1 MTAHAERQEAKSGF
15 TLLEVMLAMLLVGF
29 VLVALMMAIDT
40 QFRVVEATRSRVEEA
55 QLARVVLHRIADD
68 LRCLVPKASE
78 EATTSSTDS
87 SSTGSSNTGSSGS
100 GSSGS
105 GSSGSGPSGSG
116 SSGSGPSGSGP
127 SGSGSSGSG
136 SSGSGSSN
144 SGGSSRGT
152 SGSSTNSS
160 AKSSDSGSSDS
171 GSSDSGTTSESEK
184 ASEAARQPGLSG
196 GTNWL
201 QIDICRLPRP
211 DQWERLL
218 AATEAGVPSGRL
230 FGLKT
235 VAYYLASEDQVPEVG
250 RGLANQQQGGL
261 VRQEAAWAAE
271 SDASTVEITDAPSI
285 SANQE
290 NIESLAPEVTELGFR
305 YFDGSEW
312 QDSWDSCE
320 SGTLPVAV
328 EITLVLHPLNT
339 AAKASSSSGNVDKE
353 DDALVYRL
361 VVDLP
366 AGQIGSTSSDSE
378 TEKSEEDT
386 DDSQEATQ

>member
-105 GSSGSGPSGSG
+105 GSSGSG
-116 SSGSGPSGSGP
+116 
-127 SGSGSSGSG
+127 
-136 SSGSGSSN
+136 SSN

-184 ASEAARQPGLSG
+184 ASESARQPGLSG